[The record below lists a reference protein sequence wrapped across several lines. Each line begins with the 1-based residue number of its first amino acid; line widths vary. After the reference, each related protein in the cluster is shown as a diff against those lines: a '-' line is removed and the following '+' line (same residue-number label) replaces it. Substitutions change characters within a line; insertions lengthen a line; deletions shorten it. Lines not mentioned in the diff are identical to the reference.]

1 VTHSLDWRAERDAAL
16 LALEREKSPRLRI
29 DAAEVL
35 CDLAIEAPVSSRS
48 EFGPAV
54 VRLVSDKEPG
64 VRCAGLALAS
74 EVLDEGEAVELLGRF
89 VADGSPRV
97 RVEALGRLA
106 DFAHADTRGIF
117 AAALEDDHFPV
128 RFEAARGMVALKHS
142 AGLDVLLEAL
152 DDPEFRFR
160 AAAALAQ
167 LGNPAALPRLQRAFR
182 GWLLPAFDRTQL
194 AGALAVLGDP
204 QGFAHL
210 EKRATKGWSMDRAM
224 AVELLG
230 AVKAKGA
237 FERLAG
243 ILRDPKDVCRG
254 AAARGLGLLGDTQA
268 AEVLLQALD
277 QPNLSS
283 DLQLDIAEGLLL
295 LKTPEARARVERLTM
310 TDEDDKLALA
320 ELLAQSP

>member
-1 VTHSLDWRAERDAAL
+1 MNAHPDWRAERDAAL
-16 LALEREKSPRLRI
+16 LALEHEKSPGPRV
-29 DAAEVL
+29 DAAEAL
-35 CDLAIEAPVSSRS
+35 CGLAIEVPESARS

-54 VRLVSDKEPG
+54 VRLVSDPQPE

-89 VADGSPRV
+89 VADASPRV

-142 AGLDVLLEAL
+142 AGLEVLLEAL
-152 DDPEFRFR
+152 DDAEYRFR

-194 AGALAVLGDP
+194 AGALAMLGDP
-204 QGFAHL
+204 QGVVHL

-237 FERLAG
+237 LERLTG
-243 ILRDPKDVCRG
+243 ILEDPKDVCRG
-254 AAARGLGLLGDTQA
+254 AAARGLGLLGDAKA
-268 AEVLLQALD
+268 AQVLFAALD
-277 QPNLSS
+277 RPNLSA

-295 LKTPEARARVERLTM
+295 LQTPEARARVERLTM
-310 TDEDDKLALA
+310 TSDEDKAALA
-320 ELLAQSP
+320 DLLAHSP

>member
-1 VTHSLDWRAERDAAL
+1 M
-16 LALEREKSPRLRI
+16 
-29 DAAEVL
+29 
-35 CDLAIEAPVSSRS
+35 
-48 EFGPAV
+48 
-54 VRLVSDKEPG
+54 
-64 VRCAGLALAS
+64 
-74 EVLDEGEAVELLGRF
+74 LDEGEAVELLGRF
-89 VADGSPRV
+89 VADASPRV

-106 DFAHADTRGIF
+106 DFARADTRGIF

-142 AGLDVLLEAL
+142 AGLEVLLEAL
-152 DDPEFRFR
+152 DDAEYRFR

-194 AGALAVLGDP
+194 AGALAMLGDP
-204 QGFAHL
+204 QGVVHL

-237 FERLAG
+237 LERLTG
-243 ILRDPKDVCRG
+243 ILEDPKDVCRG
-254 AAARGLGLLGDTQA
+254 AAARGLGLLGDAKA
-268 AEVLLQALD
+268 AEVLFAALD
-277 QPNLSS
+277 RPNLSA

-295 LKTPEARARVERLTM
+295 LDTPEARARVERLTM
-310 TDEDDKLALA
+310 TSDEDKAALA
-320 ELLAQSP
+320 DLLAHSP